1 MGLCV
6 LFPFREAKED
16 HRRMRAGE
24 PDWFTDLSISVY
36 KTESFIVKGVQ
47 TYNPNS
53 SYCNFRYSLFVL
65 GRENKMYSPLFL
77 YILVF
82 RKAMRKQR

>member
-65 GRENKMYSPLFL
+65 AQEERIKCTHHFSVTTLW
-77 YILVF
+77 
-82 RKAMRKQR
+82 